1 MLWGNWQRGENSDHR
16 RGITPYNLGECKGEQ
31 GGLRWRKQGWW
42 RVYTVPLPR
51 AYMYKSPITL
61 PSSPDSRF
69 GNSVTGHWNR
79 RRADSEGPVVQSRD
93 SYYLSERQQS
103 LFDHVYACTSSSTV
117 VKAPKDSISLEV
129 RLYPG
134 LVLRR
139 HSSLSMPVRQSHT
152 PIHAVPVRMPI
163 HMAIGD
169 PLCNRVQSSSHTP
182 VPSSP
187 DCFPSPD
194 PSQASLFHPHLTI
207 DQNPSDPLG
216 DRPRI
221 IVR

>member
-16 RGITPYNLGECKGEQ
+16 RGVTPYTWERSRGEQ
-31 GGLRWRKQGWW
+31 EGLRWRKQGWW

-51 AYMYKSPITL
+51 AYTYKSPITL
-61 PSSPDSRF
+61 PSSPDSCF
-69 GNSVTGHWNR
+69 GYSVTGHGNR
-79 RRADSEGPVVQSRD
+79 RRAGSEGPVVQNRD

-103 LFDHVYACTSSSTV
+103 LCDHVYACTSSSTV
-117 VKAPKDSISLEV
+117 VKIPKGP

-187 DCFPSPD
+187 DCLPSPD

-207 DQNPSDPLG
+207 D
-216 DRPRI
+216 
-221 IVR
+221 